1 MTCHDVI
8 RQISDYLDLEV
19 DAEVRL
25 RLEEH
30 FAGCRQCTAIFDGT
44 RNLIL
49 LMGDDRVL
57 ALPAVALPENFG
69 DRLREKFASHFEHDA

>member
-1 MTCHDVI
+1 MTCKDVI
-8 RQISDYLDLEV
+8 RQISDYLDLEI
-19 DAEVRL
+19 DPEGRI

-30 FAGCRQCTAIFDGT
+30 FAGCRHCTAIFDGA

-57 ALPAVALPENFG
+57 ALPVFDLPENFAE
-69 DRLREKFASHFEHDA
+69 RLRQKFANHLERDA